1 MKILLVIISAFLTAF
16 VFSAI
21 DKPTEKI
28 SFRKYESEAA
38 VNKEIKAIAKKI
50 ISCSPG
56 TSNINNSKDV
66 MKMHGKKQYFPT
78 PPNTEEIFPNDNKQT
93 AGVLQ
98 NGILTVNLEARDGTW
113 FPESHDGKGIHVFA
127 FAEKGKELLL
137 PGPQIRVPEGTVIKA
152 TIHNTL
158 DAPLLLYGFTTRPAT
173 ISDTIKIAPGVTYES
188 TFNAGVAGTYFYR
201 ASASDSIDD
210 GLPFFSDSQL
220 YGAFIVDPPNHKPD
234 PQERVIMIGIWND
247 TLNGPYNGEE
257 LVMNGMTWPYTE
269 RLTYK
274 QEQEVNWRII
284 NSSIQPHPMHLHGFY
299 YTVKSKGNL
308 YRDSIFENQNRYKA
322 VTELLQPGETTSLQ

>member
-1 MKILLVIISAFLTAF
+1 ML
-16 VFSAI
+16 
-21 DKPTEKI
+21 
-28 SFRKYESEAA
+28 FRS
-38 VNKEIKAIAKKI
+38 
-50 ISCSPG
+50 
-56 TSNINNSKDV
+56 
-66 MKMHGKKQYFPT
+66 GKKQYFPT

-188 TFNAGVAGTYFYR
+188 TFNAR
-201 ASASDSIDD
+201 
-210 GLPFFSDSQL
+210 
-220 YGAFIVDPPNHKPD
+220 
-234 PQERVIMIGIWND
+234 
-247 TLNGPYNGEE
+247 
-257 LVMNGMTWPYTE
+257 
-269 RLTYK
+269 
-274 QEQEVNWRII
+274 
-284 NSSIQPHPMHLHGFY
+284 
-299 YTVKSKGNL
+299 
-308 YRDSIFENQNRYKA
+308 
-322 VTELLQPGETTSLQ
+322 